1 MLQEDAL
8 ELMECGFN
16 ILLTGG
22 AGTGKSHTL
31 KKYIAHLETLTSS
44 QKVAITAST
53 GLAASLIGGK
63 TIHSWLG
70 IGVKQEMTDN
80 QIIEMLQKNDH
91 KAITIKK
98 CKVLVMD
105 EISMFH
111 RKQFEL
117 SNRVMQIAKSSSLP
131 FGGVQV
137 IIVGDFCQLP
147 PVVKERQVEP
157 DRERFC
163 FMSKVWTDLDLKHC
177 YLEKSFRSESNQL
190 NDLLNAI
197 RSQNIEQAHLDL
209 MSSRIIKTDK
219 DVLELHTHNTNVD
232 YINFQKLASINS
244 ESKIFTMEKK
254 GNFKFI
260 ENLMKNCLA
269 VEELELKVGAKV
281 LFIRNDPMGLFF
293 NGTQGVITEFKD
305 DPELGLLPVVKTKEG
320 ETIIV
325 EKARWET
332 ENQQGVVVAY
342 IEQFPLKLAWAI
354 TIHKSQGMS
363 LQEAKIDLNKV
374 FEHGQGYVALS
385 RLTNINGVYLIGF
398 NQYSLD
404 MNKLAIKADQRF
416 RELSKENLAKHKEL
430 KPEKIKELIDKFKE
444 KIK

>member
-8 ELMECGFN
+8 ELMECGYN

-31 KKYIAHLETLTSS
+31 KKYITHLEKLTSS
-44 QKVAITAST
+44 EKVAITAST

-70 IGVKQEMTDN
+70 IGVKQEMTDQ
-80 QIIEMLQKNDH
+80 QIFEMLQKNDH
-91 KAITIKK
+91 KALTIKK
-98 CKVLVMD
+98 CKVLIMD
-105 EISMFH
+105 EISMLH

-117 SNRVMQIAKSSSLP
+117 ANRVVQIAKSSSLP
-131 FGGVQV
+131 FGGIQV

-163 FMSKVWTDLDLKHC
+163 FMSKSWTDLDLKHC

-197 RSQNIEQAHLDL
+197 RTQSVKQPHLDL
-209 MSSRIIKTDK
+209 LKNRIIKTDK

-232 YINFQKLASINS
+232 YINFQKLASLDS
-244 ESKIFTMEKK
+244 ESKTFSMVKE
-254 GNFKFI
+254 GNFKLI

-281 LFIRNDPMGLFF
+281 LFIRNDPIGIFV
-293 NGTQGVITEFKD
+293 NGTQGVIKEFKE
-305 DPELGLLPVVKTKEG
+305 DPELGLLPVVETKDG

-325 EKARWET
+325 EKARWEA
-332 ENQQGVVVAY
+332 ENHQGVVVAY

-385 RLTNINGVYLIGF
+385 RLTNITGVFLIGF
-398 NQYSLD
+398 NQYSLH

-416 RELSKENLAKHKEL
+416 RELSEENLTEHKKL
-430 KPEKIKELIDKFKE
+430 GPEKTKELIDKFNNRLK
-444 KIK
+444 